1 MNDLSSRSLKRTLR
15 YIDWGLLATSIG
27 LGFIDGSY
35 QHSAELNQRFFFFCL
50 AVFLLS
56 WITPLGRSHRGKYG
70 YIVLNMAVII
80 TSMALGSGSDLIL
93 YWLIIKIALILEL
106 WQAIVVVILAGFI
119 HLTVQFYNY
128 PYILELSSQAG
139 FQLPE
144 NPRQIL
150 LASLTYYLGAS
161 GFCLLLSQ
169 LFLAERRSRHRA
181 EQLAQEVEQLAATV
195 ERDRIA
201 RDIHDSLGH
210 SLTTL
215 DIHLE
220 LAQTLRDRDPT
231 RALAALDQA
240 KTLSKQCLEDVRRSV
255 QSLRNPHFD
264 LDQALRLLIDQQ
276 TIAIDANIDIPPIP
290 RQTGH
295 QLFCIIQ
302 EGLTNIQKH
311 AKASHIQ
318 LHTWIKDDRIYLNLQ
333 DNGCGFDPQ
342 KPRTG
347 YGLRGM
353 EERIQLLGGNLTI
366 YSKPGHTEIRGS
378 IPCAIENGQ

>member
-1 MNDLSSRSLKRTLR
+1 MNDLSSRSFKRTLR
-15 YIDWGLLATSIG
+15 YIDWGLLAMSIG

-35 QHSAELNQRFFFFCL
+35 QYSAELNQRFFLFCL

-56 WITPLGRSHRGKYG
+56 WITPMGRSHRGKYG
-70 YIVLNMAVII
+70 YIVLNMTVLII
-80 TSMALGSGSDLIL
+80 SMALCSGSDLIL

-106 WQAIVVVILAGFI
+106 WQAIIVVILAGLI
-119 HLTVQFYNY
+119 HLIVQFYNY
-128 PYILELSSQAG
+128 PYMLELSSQAG
-139 FQLPE
+139 FKIPE
-144 NPRQIL
+144 NPRQL
-150 LASLTYYLGAS
+150 LLINLTYYIGAS
-161 GFCLLLSQ
+161 SFCLLLSQ
-169 LFLAERRSRHRA
+169 LLLAERHSRNRA

-240 KTLSKQCLEDVRRSV
+240 KTLSTQCLEDVRRSV
-255 QSLRNPHFD
+255 QSLRNPTFN
-264 LDQALRLLIDQQ
+264 LGEALHTLIEQQ
-276 TIAIDANIDIPPIP
+276 PIAIDTTFELPPISHP
-290 RQTGH
+290 IGQ

-311 AKASHIQ
+311 AQADRVQ
-318 LHTWIKDDRIYLNLQ
+318 LHTWLKDGQIHLNLQ
-333 DNGCGFDPQ
+333 DNGCGFYPQ
-342 KPRTG
+342 QPRQG
-347 YGLRGM
+347 YGLRGI
-353 EERIQLLGGNLTI
+353 EERVQLLDGKLQLQ
-366 YSKPGHTEIRGS
+366 SRPGHTQLQVS
-378 IPCAIENGQ
+378 IPYPIDINS